1 MDKQKP
7 IAIKFVEI
15 DTSGYFRDGRI
26 VLKVVFRDKK
36 GRLYEWVPRWED
48 VKNLYIEARRVE
60 EINTKTKPVY
70 FNEKK
75 QEVASELAGFLKRF
89 FATTRIEEMFGI
101 HGKKDEVI
109 RRVLVNTKNLEEFK
123 NLVEQLLEIHNPE
136 NPANLELIGTD
147 APMIMEKGLNKI
159 LNKIGLKIKYL
170 GNGRWRV
177 DYKYWI
183 HLLSQE

>member
-1 MDKQKP
+1 MDERKP
-7 IAIKFVEI
+7 IAIKFMEI

-26 VLKVVFRDKK
+26 VLKVVFRDEK

-75 QEVASELAGFLKRF
+75 QEVASELAGFLNKF
-89 FATTRIEEMFGI
+89 FATISVEKIFGI

-109 RRVLVNTKNLEEFK
+109 RRVLVNAKNLEEFK
-123 NLVEQLLEIHNPE
+123 TLVERLLEIHNPE
-136 NPANLELIGTD
+136 NSANLELKGPN
-147 APMIMEKGLNKI
+147 APKIMEKGLNEI

-170 GNGRWRV
+170 GNGRWKI